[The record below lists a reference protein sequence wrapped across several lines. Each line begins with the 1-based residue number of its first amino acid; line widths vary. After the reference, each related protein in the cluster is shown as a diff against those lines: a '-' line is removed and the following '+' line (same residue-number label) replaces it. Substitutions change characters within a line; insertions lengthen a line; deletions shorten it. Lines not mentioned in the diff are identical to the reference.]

1 MKQWEKGQVS
11 LTLTHILY
19 STHTFPPASVHL
31 SLCGNPSLRLQVYS
45 IRRSLPGG
53 LHHFITQRLMYRA
66 FTSQHRLS
74 TTCEPAN
81 YSHSLERSRRPVG
94 GLRGS
99 ERRNAA
105 SELKVIKLQRT
116 RCRHWALEIIQYLG
130 AWEEDTCMCRSTC
143 DILWH
148 AVRFTALVSFRFDFV
163 YNCFIL
169 FKGRLDVLAVGYHRV
184 TWSFCWVAIFSC
196 QRRFRQLQN
205 VTRVQPMPRKK
216 KFYRTNYRQC
226 WQRSPEVTR

>member
-1 MKQWEKGQVS
+1 MIASDGHGAEVNIFYCYRMKQWEKGQIS
-11 LTLTHILY
+11 LTLAHILY

-31 SLCGNPSLRLQVYS
+31 SLCGNPSPRLQVYS

-66 FTSQHRLS
+66 LTSQPRLS

-105 SELKVIKLQRT
+105 SELKAIKLQRT

-130 AWEEDTCMCRSTC
+130 AWEEDTCMCWCTC

-148 AVRFTALVSFRFDFV
+148 AVRLLALVELPIWLCVPLLHFV
-163 YNCFIL
+163 QRETGCP
-169 FKGRLDVLAVGYHRV
+169 GRGLLQSYVISLLGGY
-184 TWSFCWVAIFSC
+184 F
-196 QRRFRQLQN
+196 
-205 VTRVQPMPRKK
+205 
-216 KFYRTNYRQC
+216 
-226 WQRSPEVTR
+226 